1 MVKAYQLKLGD
12 RGNMEELP
20 GHQKECRQSEEEIPL
35 ESILDVL
42 QPVDITIKDT
52 LGEAQNGF
60 PGYLEGFGQPE
71 SRLTLDKFS
80 MQATSIGDQSDEKL
94 NTNLGLTFYKDA
106 LKIVD
111 LFGIMKFGHVVEC
124 QGVYGY
130 DPERIWK
137 SELSYCCP
145 LDFKGSPSAFLEVHN
160 IGVYGSGGLPE
171 PLRESLKT
179 ERINSAVLIESDARQ
194 YSPDNVNLSS
204 RSQGDHITS
213 RRLAW
218 CRAARAIEICWRVSS
233 TLDRDWGGWLLKVA
247 VHAACTLQGARC
259 GFIRPPSAVIILCQL
274 GREIAYGLT
283 WIVCDVEV
291 STKMAAIAAMLIEAG
306 FGFISA
312 GLWQMLS
319 QPLNEELA
327 CLLYGLAI
335 ASETSLSSL
344 FRLVPKNAELVRNS
358 IRSTNFCP
366 ARHISTTMERHSRVM
381 FHLVARAK
389 HLETPL
395 NLHSTCGDICKK
407 AISKDNHYEDGHLPG
422 KCAYPT
428 KLCQVKSF
436 EPKET
441 AELVLFDTERKE
453 LVTAEPGALYVA
465 VSQVWFQGL
474 FGQSS
479 RKCGECILHYLRT
492 ACISLGVRYAW
503 IDTLCMPT
511 GEDLRKK
518 VIVQL
523 KYIYLNAGATLVVDA
538 GLISTKAR
546 SVLDLS
552 LAILLSDWSSRIW
565 TLQEG
570 VLASKL
576 LFCVGGQ
583 VLALPQMNGLP
594 HLLDTQNWVSSRLLK
609 GYGLKEEGVDMPL
622 QSVLSLAYG
631 RQTSYPCDDLYGLS
645 ALFPSVPVNRAQD
658 PEQVAIEVA
667 QIYNSID
674 LGLLMSP
681 LDRCKT
687 VGYRWMPL
695 GAKALTKEVDTGIQ
709 AFIAEGGLDCYVTAF
724 IKLTSISGRD
734 VIPSQLML
742 AVGTVKLVLNIKYWY
757 STEIAG
763 VFVGTSVKADHMR
776 YCLVGHSD
784 DDRSFGF
791 VVSPTNDGG
800 AFQYLGEAAAVGK
813 IGAQPRQI
821 LVS

>member
-12 RGNMEELP
+12 RGKMEELP
-20 GHQKECRQSEEEIPL
+20 GHQNECSQSDEIPL
-35 ESILDVL
+35 ESILDIF
-42 QPVDITIKDT
+42 QPIDITINDT
-52 LGEAQNGF
+52 LGEANNGF

-71 SRLTLDKFS
+71 SGLTLDQFS
-80 MQATSIGDQSDEKL
+80 MQVTSIDDQSIEEL
-94 NTNLGLTFYKDA
+94 NTGLGLNFYNDA

-111 LFGIMKFGHVVEC
+111 LFGFMKFGHVVEC

-130 DPERIWK
+130 DPKRIWE

-145 LDFKGSPSAFLEVHN
+145 LDFKGPPSTFLEVHN
-160 IGVYGSGGLPE
+160 IGVYGSGGLPKL
-171 PLRESLKT
+171 LRECLKT
-179 ERINSAVLIESDARQ
+179 ERINSAALIESDARQ
-194 YSPDNVNLSS
+194 YSPDNANMSP
-204 RSQGDHITS
+204 RSQGSHINS

-218 CRAARAIEICWRVSS
+218 CRAAKAIEICWRVSS

-247 VHAACTLQGARC
+247 VHAACTLQGARH
-259 GFIRPPSAVIILCQL
+259 GIIRPASAVIILCQL
-274 GREIAYGLT
+274 GREIAYGLH
-283 WIVCDVEV
+283 WIVCDVEA
-291 STKMAAIAAMLIEAG
+291 STKMAAITAMLIEAG

-319 QPLNEELA
+319 QPLDEELA

-335 ASETSLSSL
+335 SSETSLSGL

-389 HLETPL
+389 HLETSL

-407 AISKDNHYEDGHLPG
+407 AFSTDNHHEEGHLPG

-441 AELVLFDTERKE
+441 AELVLFDTEKEE
-453 LVTAEPGALYVA
+453 LVTAKPGAVYVA

-492 ACISLGVRYAW
+492 ACVSLGVRYAW

-511 GEDLRKK
+511 GMDLRKK
-518 VIVQL
+518 VIEQL
-523 KYIYLNAGATLVVDA
+523 RHIYLNAGATLVVDA

-552 LAILLSDWSSRIW
+552 LAILLSDWSSRVW

-576 LFCVGGQ
+576 FFCVEDQ
-583 VLALPQMNGLP
+583 VLSLPQTNGLP
-594 HLLDTQNWVSSRLLK
+594 HFLDTRNWVSSRLLK
-609 GYGLKEEGVDMPL
+609 GYGLKEKGVDMPL
-622 QSVLSLAYG
+622 QDVLSLAYG
-631 RQTSYPCDDLYGLS
+631 RQTSYPCDYLYGVS
-645 ALFPSVPVNRAQD
+645 ALFPSTPVNRAQD

-695 GAKALTKEVDTGIQ
+695 GAKALTKEIDTGIQ
-709 AFIAEGGLDCYVTAF
+709 AFIGEGGLDCYVTAF
-724 IKLTSISGRD
+724 IKVTSISGRD
-734 VIPSQLML
+734 VMPSPLML
-742 AVGTVKLVLNIKYWY
+742 AVGSVELVLSIKCWY
-757 STEIAG
+757 SAEIAG

-791 VVSPTNDGG
+791 VVSPTNDRG

-813 IGAQPRQI
+813 IGAQPGWI
-821 LVS
+821 LVT